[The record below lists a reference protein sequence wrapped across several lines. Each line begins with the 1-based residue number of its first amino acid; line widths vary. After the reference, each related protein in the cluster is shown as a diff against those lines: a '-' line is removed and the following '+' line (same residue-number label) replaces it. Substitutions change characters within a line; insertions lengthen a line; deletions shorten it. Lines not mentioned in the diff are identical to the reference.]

1 MKQPLYII
9 LLFLIA
15 CSSPNQREIP
25 KQYKEQ
31 AERVTIIRDRWGI
44 PHIYGKTDA
53 DAVFGLMY
61 AQCEESFERVERNYL
76 QVLGRLSFF
85 PSESPRRAKV

>member
-1 MKQPLYII
+1 MMKQLLYII

-25 KQYKEQ
+25 KHYKEQ
-31 AERVTIIRDRWGI
+31 AERVTIIRDRWCI
-44 PHIYGKTDA
+44 PHIYGKTNA
-53 DAVFGLMY
+53 DAVFDLMY

-76 QVLGRLSFF
+76 QVLGRLS
-85 PSESPRRAKV
+85 ET